1 MTTVLLL
8 SGFII
13 ISLLASYAT
22 FLLLKLRKQASQKA
36 KHQQELQDINQ
47 ARLDEHLS
55 SIRYIA
61 TAMLEDRCEISE
73 GVMRIAKLFSILSMS
88 EQVEPEYPAIFK
100 HFNVIQDHP
109 IMEQRKSLEKKQ
121 RMRFDFAR
129 MRSEAELEAKI
140 LEEAKKLTSFAP
152 NPLH

>member
-1 MTTVLLL
+1 MTTVLLF
-8 SGFII
+8 SGFIV

-22 FLLLKLRKQASQKA
+22 FLLIKLRKQTKQKT
-36 KHQQELQDINQ
+36 KHQQELKDINQ

-61 TAMLEDRCEISE
+61 TAMLEDRCELSE

-88 EQVEPEYPAIFK
+88 EQVEPEYPALFK

-109 IMEQRKSLEKKQ
+109 IMDKRKVLEKKQ
-121 RMRFDFAR
+121 RMKLDFAR
-129 MRSEAELEAKI
+129 MRSEAELEAAI
-140 LEEAKKLTSFAP
+140 IEEAKKLTTFAP

>member
-22 FLLLKLRKQASQKA
+22 FLLLKLRKQTSQKA
-36 KHQQELQDINQ
+36 KHQQELQEINQ

-140 LEEAKKLTSFAP
+140 LEEAKKLTSFVP
-152 NPLH
+152 SPLH

>member
-36 KHQQELQDINQ
+36 KHQQELQAINQ

-73 GVMRIAKLFSILSMS
+73 GVMRIAKLFSILSMY

-140 LEEAKKLTSFAP
+140 LEEAKKLTSFVP
-152 NPLH
+152 SPLH